1 MFLIMFLNNLAIAYL
16 WVGILCTEYT
26 FVEIESNLSIP
37 TGKKNSPFFILFLGV
52 ILLICECFE
61 MVV

>member
-37 TGKKNSPFFILFLGV
+37 TGKKKFTFFYTLFRRHTAYL
-52 ILLICECFE
+52 
-61 MVV
+61 

>member
-26 FVEIESNLSIP
+26 FVQIESNLSIP
-37 TGKKNSPFFILFLGV
+37 TGKKYSPFLYSF
-52 ILLICECFE
+52 
-61 MVV
+61 